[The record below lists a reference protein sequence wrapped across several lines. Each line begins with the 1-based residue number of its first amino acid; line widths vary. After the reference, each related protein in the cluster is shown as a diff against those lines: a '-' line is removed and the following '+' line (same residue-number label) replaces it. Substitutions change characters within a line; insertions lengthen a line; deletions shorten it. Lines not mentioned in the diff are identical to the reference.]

1 MSHTA
6 DSNAKEVALMVEEL
20 GLSEEVYFYNIL
32 AYIPN
37 EQDYA
42 SLYPRK
48 TNTWDI
54 DNIFLLHFQSLFTDI

>member
-1 MSHTA
+1 
-6 DSNAKEVALMVEEL
+6 MVEEL